1 MVVKVSKPEI
11 NVREKISELDKP
23 SGIAGQAMLAAET
36 PREQFNLISAGRRNL
51 VINGKCS
58 VNQRGTN
65 TGNNTVIGPD
75 RFFIHSG
82 GATGHVIESS
92 SQKDGPSGFDNCF
105 QYKTTTAVSSSA
117 ADMYTGF
124 AHRFEVQDAIP
135 YIWSGAS
142 YVTASF
148 WVKSSIAGTFTF
160 NINPEEATGGGSA
173 NRVLYES
180 TYVINS
186 TNTWEYKTITI
197 PMSYLYNFAL
207 LSNHSDIDTGL
218 ELTWVMDIISGGNRT
233 NITAGWNQPASEAR
247 NLVTSTGGNTGF
259 LTTAGATF
267 KITGIQFEV
276 GSTATPFEHRS
287 YGEEL
292 ALCERYYE
300 RLSETNTTETLI
312 GLGMMWG
319 STRCLINLKFNTE
332 KRTNPTVSFSS
343 STSNHVEILNNNGW
357 RGGTSLTGIAHQ
369 KGTRIDM
376 TGISGATGDQT
387 SGIVAEVRLNPG
399 IVNPYIEFDAEL

>member
-51 VINGKCS
+51 VVNGKCS

-105 QYKTTTAVSSSA
+105 QYKTTTAVSSTA

-160 NINPEEATGGGSA
+160 NINPEEATGGGSS

-197 PMSYLYNFAL
+197 PMSYLSNFAL

-247 NLVTSTGGNTGF
+247 NLVTSTRGNTGF

-287 YGEEL
+287 YSEEL
-292 ALCERYYE
+292 AMCQRYYQILGGTPYQAVGFGKIYAAGQSAFAYVCFNTQM
-300 RLSETNTTETLI
+300 RTSPSISEGGNGLI
-312 GLGMMWG
+312 VTDRVAYDDNVTSISGVAAGKGSLYATFHTG
-319 STRCLINLKFNTE
+319 STRTDRHPVIIACKNGTPGWLNL
-332 KRTNPTVSFSS
+332 
-343 STSNHVEILNNNGW
+343 
-357 RGGTSLTGIAHQ
+357 
-369 KGTRIDM
+369 
-376 TGISGATGDQT
+376 
-387 SGIVAEVRLNPG
+387 
-399 IVNPYIEFDAEL
+399 DAEL